1 MKKLQEIGRLEAPAN
16 GNLRAMK
23 NTKNKTTRQ
32 EKAKLINSFEKSEY
46 HGALLR
52 FREPHLHRTLMLAL
66 HPYDGLLRAQSCA
79 PAMPV
84 KVAHA
89 V

>member
-1 MKKLQEIGRLEAPAN
+1 
-16 GNLRAMK
+16 MK

-32 EKAKLINSFEKSEY
+32 EKMKLVISFEKSEY

-52 FREPHLHRTLMLAL
+52 LREPYLHRTLMLAF

-79 PAMPV
+79 HAMPV